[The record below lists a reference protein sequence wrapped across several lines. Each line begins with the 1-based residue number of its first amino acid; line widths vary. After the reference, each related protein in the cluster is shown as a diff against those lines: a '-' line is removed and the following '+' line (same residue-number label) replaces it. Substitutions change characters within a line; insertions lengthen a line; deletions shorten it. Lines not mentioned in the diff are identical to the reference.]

1 MCDFIILPIVII
13 IEQIAVA
20 KSTDRMTLLSEKIKL
35 FKYCIIYNLMAKISI
50 EKSNYKY
57 FILQGNIVSFH
68 FNFSYHL
75 SPSPTPRKGKRR
87 VRM

>member
-1 MCDFIILPIVII
+1 MG
-13 IEQIAVA
+13 
-20 KSTDRMTLLSEKIKL
+20 
-35 FKYCIIYNLMAKISI
+35 KISI

-57 FILQGNIVSFH
+57 FIVKGNIVSLH
-68 FNFSYHL
+68 FYFSYHL